1 MGTGKSEVGK
11 LLAKRLQR
19 EFLDTDM
26 LIEQAAGQPISR
38 IFAEK
43 GESSFRELEKQVIA
57 QVCQEQDV
65 VIATGG
71 GAIINADNAACLK
84 ASGMVVCLTASPD
97 TIARRI
103 QETNDRPL
111 LQGEDPLAKIR
122 SLLTVRAAAYAQADI
137 TIDTSTLNPNE
148 VVETILVQLKI

>member
-19 EFLDTDM
+19 EFLDTDI
-26 LIEQAAGQPISR
+26 LIEQAAGQSIAQ

-43 GESSFRELEKQVIA
+43 GEASFRELEKQIIA
-57 QVCQEQDV
+57 QVCQERDV

-71 GAIINADNAACLK
+71 GAIVNADNAACLK
-84 ASGMVVCLTASPD
+84 ASGMVICLTASPE
-97 TIARRI
+97 TIARRV
-103 QETNDRPL
+103 QKTKDRPL
-111 LQGEDPLAKIR
+111 LQGEDQLAKIH
-122 SLLTVRAAAYAQADI
+122 SLLTARATAYAQADI

-148 VVETILVQLKI
+148 VVETILVQLKV